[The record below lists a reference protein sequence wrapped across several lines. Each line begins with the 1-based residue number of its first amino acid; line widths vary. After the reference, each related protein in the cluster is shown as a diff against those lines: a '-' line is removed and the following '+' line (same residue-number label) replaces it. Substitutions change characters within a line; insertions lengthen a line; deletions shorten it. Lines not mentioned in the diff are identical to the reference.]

1 MFRGSRGNGALP
13 LFFSMAAGNS
23 TDDQSSHARLVL
35 YQVSL
40 GLALVAI
47 NHRAIQIA
55 LPTLTHVFHTDLS
68 FIQWVLLVYDLAVI
82 ALVLTVGRLGDLF
95 GRKWIYI
102 GGFVLF
108 VASSAL
114 CGLAQTS
121 GQLIAYRVFQG
132 IGGAMILAN
141 GRALV
146 TINSPASERGKA
158 LGITSTAYHVGY
170 MTGPTLGGFI
180 IDTIGWRWIF
190 FMTIPVGI
198 AGAYFAWHV
207 LREREKSEAE
217 IKVDM
222 AGAAYLLL
230 TNICFVYALNQLP
243 HLGIGHP
250 VVFSFFLVS
259 LASLVLFIR
268 TEQKA
273 ANPILHLS
281 LFRNRLFSASNL
293 SLFFVT
299 STQSAIGVLLP
310 FYLQNLRGFTPTQMG
325 WIIIGSSVVIILF
338 APLAG
343 WLSDRFGSRLLC
355 SIGAAIIV
363 SGQHLIGSFTLESS
377 LMQLILPQLLVGLG
391 WALFNSPNQSAIM
404 SAVSRDQV
412 GAASGMTV
420 TTARVGG
427 AIGIALSGA
436 IMTYA
441 LTASGLTL
449 PEIEA
454 PGSWSASPRQFLSAF
469 GFTVHFINA
478 FALLAILFSALRGG
492 RQD

>member
-1 MFRGSRGNGALP
+1 MAEILP
-13 LFFSMAAGNS
+13 
-23 TDDQSSHARLVL
+23 DDQKSHARLVL

-55 LPTLTHVFHTDLS
+55 LPTLTHVFHADLS
-68 FIQWVLLVYDLAVI
+68 FIQWVLLVYDLAI
-82 ALVLTVGRLGDLF
+82 IGLVLTLGRLGDLF

-102 GGFVLF
+102 AGFVIF
-108 VASSAL
+108 AGSSAL

-121 GQLIAYRVFQG
+121 GQLIAFRVLQG
-132 IGGAMILAN
+132 IGGAAILAN

-170 MTGPTLGGFI
+170 MTGPTLGGFV
-180 IDTIGWRWIF
+180 IDALGWRWIF
-190 FMTIPVGI
+190 FMTIPIGL
-198 AGAYFAWHV
+198 ACAYFASRV
-207 LREREKSEAE
+207 LRERERSESAV
-217 IKVDM
+217 KVDM
-222 AGAAYLLL
+222 SGAAYLLL

-259 LASLVLFIR
+259 LASLALFIR
-268 TEQKA
+268 TEHRA
-273 ANPILHLS
+273 ENPILNLA

-293 SLFFVT
+293 SLFFIT
-299 STQSAIGVLLP
+299 SSQSAIGVLLP
-310 FYLQNLRGFTPTQMG
+310 FYLQNLMGFTPTQMG

-343 WLSDRFGSRLLC
+343 WLSDRFGSRPLC
-355 SIGAAIIV
+355 TVGAAIIV
-363 SGQHLIGSFTLESS
+363 CGQYLVASFTLESS
-377 LMQLILPQLLVGLG
+377 LFQLVLPQVVMGLG

-420 TTARVGG
+420 TTARIGG
-427 AIGIALSGA
+427 AIGIALAGA

-441 LTASGLTL
+441 LTSLGLT
-449 PEIEA
+449 PEQIEA
-454 PGSWSASPRQFLSAF
+454 PGSWSAAPRQFLDAF
-469 GFTVHFINA
+469 SFTIHVINA
-478 FALLAILFSALRGG
+478 FALLAVLFSALRG
-492 RQD
+492 RRLD

>member
-1 MFRGSRGNGALP
+1 
-13 LFFSMAAGNS
+13 MAEAN
-23 TDDQSSHARLVL
+23 TTAEQKSHARLVL

-55 LPTLTHVFHTDLS
+55 LPTLAHVFQANLS

-82 ALVLTVGRLGDLF
+82 GLVLTLGRLGDLF

-102 GGFVLF
+102 LGFLLF

-114 CGLAQTS
+114 CGLAYSS
-121 GQLIAYRVFQG
+121 GQLITFRVLQG
-132 IGGAMILAN
+132 IGGALILAN

-170 MTGPTLGGFI
+170 MTGPTLGGFV

-190 FMTIPVGI
+190 FMTLPIGL
-198 AGAYFAWHV
+198 ACAYFAWRV
-207 LREREKSEAE
+207 LHEREKSEGAV
-217 IKVDM
+217 KVDM

-243 HLGIGHP
+243 QLGITHP

-259 LASLVLFIR
+259 LASLMLFIR

-273 ANPILHLS
+273 ENPILNLS

-293 SLFFVT
+293 SLFFIT

-310 FYLQNLRGFTPTQMG
+310 FYLQNLMAFTPTQMG

-355 SIGAAIIV
+355 SVGAAIIV
-363 SGQHLIGSFTLESS
+363 GGQYLIASFTLQSS
-377 LMQLILPQLLVGLG
+377 LFQLILPQLLIGLG

-420 TTARVGG
+420 TTARIGG

-449 PEIEA
+449 QQIES
-454 PGSWSASPRQFLSAF
+454 PGSWSAAPGRFLAAF
-469 GFTVHFINA
+469 SFTVHFINA
-478 FALLAILFSALRGG
+478 FALLAVLFSALRGG
-492 RQD
+492 RQH

>member
-1 MFRGSRGNGALP
+1 
-13 LFFSMAAGNS
+13 MAQATNS
-23 TDDQSSHARLVL
+23 DAQRSHARLVL

-55 LPTLTHVFHTDLS
+55 LPTLTHVFHADLS

-82 ALVLTVGRLGDLF
+82 GLVLTLGRLGDLF

-102 GGFVLF
+102 LGFLLF
-108 VASSAL
+108 VVSSAL
-114 CGLAQTS
+114 CGLAHTS
-121 GQLIAYRVFQG
+121 GQLIGFRVLQG
-132 IGGAMILAN
+132 IGGALILAN

-146 TINSPASERGKA
+146 TINSPPSERGKA

-170 MTGPTLGGFI
+170 MAGPTLGGFI

-190 FMTIPVGI
+190 FMTIPIGL
-198 AGAYFAWHV
+198 ACAYFASRV
-207 LREREKSEAE
+207 LRERATSDAP
-217 IKVDM
+217 IKVDI
-222 AGAAYLLL
+222 AGAGYLLL

-243 HLGIGHP
+243 HLGIGDP
-250 VVFSFFLVS
+250 LVFSFFVVS
-259 LASLVLFIR
+259 LASLALFIH

-273 ANPILHLS
+273 ENPILNLS

-299 STQSAIGVLLP
+299 LTQSAIGVLLP
-310 FYLQNLRGFTPTQMG
+310 FYLQNLMAFTPTQMG
-325 WIIIGSSVVIILF
+325 WIIIGSSLVIIMV
-338 APLAG
+338 APFAG

-363 SGQHLIGSFTLESS
+363 GGQYLIGSFTLQSS
-377 LMQLILPQLLVGLG
+377 LFALILPQLLMGFG

-420 TTARVGG
+420 TTARIGG

-436 IMTYA
+436 IMTHA
-441 LTASGLTL
+441 LSAGGLSAEQIES
-449 PEIEA
+449 PE
-454 PGSWSASPRQFLSAF
+454 SWSSNPQQFLAAF
-469 GFTVHFINA
+469 AFTVHWLNA
-478 FALLAILFSALRGG
+478 FALLAIVFSALRGG
-492 RQD
+492 RRD

>member
-1 MFRGSRGNGALP
+1 
-13 LFFSMAAGNS
+13 MAEAN
-23 TDDQSSHARLVL
+23 TTAEQRSHARLVL

-55 LPTLTHVFHTDLS
+55 LPTLTHVFHADLS

-82 ALVLTVGRLGDLF
+82 GLVLTLGRLGDLF

-102 GGFVLF
+102 SGFLLF
-108 VASSAL
+108 AASSAL

-121 GQLIAYRVFQG
+121 GQLIAFRVLQG
-132 IGGAMILAN
+132 MGGAIILAN

-180 IDTIGWRWIF
+180 IDAIGWRWIF
-190 FMTIPVGI
+190 FMTIPIGL
-198 AGAYFAWHV
+198 GCAYFASRV
-207 LREREKSEAE
+207 LREREKGGAAV
-217 IKVDM
+217 KVDM
-222 AGAAYLLL
+222 AGAAFLLL

-250 VVFSFFLVS
+250 VVFIFFLVS
-259 LASLVLFIR
+259 LVSLALFIR

-273 ANPILHLS
+273 KNPILNLS

-293 SLFFVT
+293 SLFFIT

-355 SIGAAIIV
+355 SVGAAIIV
-363 SGQHLIGSFTLESS
+363 CGQYLIASFTLESS
-377 LMQLILPQLLVGLG
+377 LFQLILPQLLIGLG

-420 TTARVGG
+420 TTARIGG

-441 LTASGLTL
+441 LTASGLSL
-449 PEIEA
+449 RQIES
-454 PGSWSASPRQFLSAF
+454 PGSWSAAPEQFLNAF
-469 GFTVHFINA
+469 SFTIHFVNA

-492 RQD
+492 RKD

>member
-1 MFRGSRGNGALP
+1 
-13 LFFSMAAGNS
+13 MAVATP
-23 TDDQSSHARLVL
+23 TDEQRSHARLVL

-55 LPTLTHVFHTDLS
+55 LPTLTHVFHADLS

-82 ALVLTVGRLGDLF
+82 GLVLTLGRLGDLF

-102 GGFVLF
+102 LGFLLF
-108 VASSAL
+108 VASSTL
-114 CGLAQTS
+114 CGLAYSS
-121 GQLIAYRVFQG
+121 GQLIGFRVLQG
-132 IGGAMILAN
+132 IGGALILAN

-146 TINSPASERGKA
+146 TINSPPSERGKA

-190 FMTIPVGI
+190 FMTVPLGL
-198 AGAYFAWHV
+198 ACAYFASRV
-207 LREREKSEAE
+207 LRERATSEAPV
-217 IKVDM
+217 KVDIG
-222 AGAAYLLL
+222 GAAYLLL

-250 VVFSFFLVS
+250 VVFAFFLVS
-259 LASLVLFIR
+259 LASLALFIR
-268 TEQKA
+268 SEQKA
-273 ANPILHLS
+273 DNPILNLS

-310 FYLQNLRGFTPTQMG
+310 FYLQNLMAFTPTQMG

-363 SGQHLIGSFTLESS
+363 CGQYLIGSFTLESS
-377 LMQLILPQLLVGLG
+377 LSQLILPQLLVGLG

-420 TTARVGG
+420 TTARIGG

-436 IMTYA
+436 LMTHA
-441 LTASGLTL
+441 LTTGGLTAQQIES
-449 PEIEA
+449 PE
-454 PGSWSASPRQFLSAF
+454 SWSSEPQQFLGAF
-469 GFTVHFINA
+469 SFTVHCINA
-478 FALLAILFSALRGG
+478 FALLAIVFSMLRGG